1 MASSPSRQTPTTSNH
16 GQPRLQEEEEE
27 EAFSQAMELVYGSV
41 LPMTIHA
48 AMELG
53 VFDILGNAGPDAT
66 LSAEQIVTQMPT
78 TNPDAP
84 AMIDRIC
91 SLLVQHGVLGVSV
104 DDNVRKLPFRRN
116 YCLNSVSKYFA
127 RCNQDGV
134 SLAPLMTLLH
144 DKVYMDSWSQL
155 KNAVLEGGLPFNRV
169 HGTQAYEYAGRDGRF
184 SQVFNTGMF
193 NHTTILVKKML
204 ESYKGFQNLKQL
216 VVVGGGIGV
225 ALSLITSKY
234 PFIKGINFDL
244 PHVIQHAPPYP
255 GVKHVAGDMFE
266 SIPKGDAI
274 LLMGILHDWS
284 DDCCLKLLENCYN
297 SLPNDGKVIVVEQIL
312 PIYPEISTF
321 ARSKSLLDMLL
332 MTQKPGGKERKQH
345 EFDSLA
351 FGSGF
356 MSFALPCYFCNSH
369 VMEFYKKGLKSVS
382 IVV

>member
-1 MASSPSRQTPTTSNH
+1 MASSPSRQTPTITTAN
-16 GQPRLQEEEEE
+16 QDYKKKEEE

-53 VFDILGNAGPDAT
+53 VFDILGNVGPDAT

-104 DDNVRKLPFRRN
+104 GDHVRKLPLRRN
-116 YCLNSVSKYFA
+116 YCLSSVSK
-127 RCNQDGV
+127 
-134 SLAPLMTLLH
+134 
-144 DKVYMDSWSQL
+144 SQL

-169 HGTQAYEYAGRDGRF
+169 HGTHAYEYAGRDGRF
-184 SQVFNTGMF
+184 SQVSNTGM
-193 NHTTILVKKML
+193 KML

-216 VVVGGGIGV
+216 VVVG
-225 ALSLITSKY
+225 
-234 PFIKGINFDL
+234 
-244 PHVIQHAPPYP
+244 

-332 MTQKPGGKERKQH
+332 MTQKPG
-345 EFDSLA
+345 
-351 FGSGF
+351 
-356 MSFALPCYFCNSH
+356 
-369 VMEFYKKGLKSVS
+369 
-382 IVV
+382 